1 MCACHSHVFS
11 FLRTP
16 EEAATGLPR
25 CRAAPSVFT
34 HSRLPCSPRLHHDLD
49 CVGCW
54 TKTRDVD
61 QKKRDV
67 EMRFY
72 NMKSRDVSP
81 EAFFSARVSSFLPKV
96 DLFEGGVDPS
106 VLAFSLS

>member
-1 MCACHSHVFS
+1 MTWTVWGVGQK
-11 FLRTP
+11 P
-16 EEAATGLPR
+16 EML
-25 CRAAPSVFT
+25 
-34 HSRLPCSPRLHHDLD
+34 
-49 CVGCW
+49 
-54 TKTRDVD
+54 TK
-61 QKKRDV
+61 KKRDV